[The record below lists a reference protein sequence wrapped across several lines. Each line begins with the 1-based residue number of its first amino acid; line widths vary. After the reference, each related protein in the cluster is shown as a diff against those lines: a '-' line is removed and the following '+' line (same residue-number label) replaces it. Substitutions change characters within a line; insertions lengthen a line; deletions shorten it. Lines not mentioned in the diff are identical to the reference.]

1 MEALLL
7 SLSYTRTTLYIVYRG
22 VRSLMEVS
30 RCGAVD
36 GTAGES
42 AVFSSK
48 PFFAAGTVETDV
60 DKSLREAEEGD
71 QQSAPAVSTDA
82 VMREVQE
89 EHNFLRLLHRM
100 RGELQIADRVYDR
113 VPHFQVHPSFLAGCV
128 SVDNQCESNDLVWPP
143 TVLP

>member
-1 MEALLL
+1 MEP
-7 SLSYTRTTLYIVYRG
+7 TWCG
-22 VRSLMEVS
+22 VV
-30 RCGAVD
+30 A

-60 DKSLREAEEGD
+60 DKSLREAEQGD
-71 QQSAPAVSTDA
+71 HQAASAVSTDA

-100 RGELQIADRVYDR
+100 RGELQISDRVYDR
-113 VPHFQVHPSFLAGCV
+113 VPHFQVHLPFLAGYV
-128 SVDNQCESNDLVWPP
+128 SSDNECESHGFGRETRGSPVTLGLGMRGRANAILCWS
-143 TVLP
+143 